1 MKFLQVMGRVENS
14 SFISFE
20 FEDHNTDNVNC
31 GDQIWSNGHE
41 VEIAD
46 YIDSENLEYLLS
58 LVENNRAFRGALL
71 RCDFDV

>member
-1 MKFLQVMGRVENS
+1 MKFLQAMGRVENS
-14 SFISFE
+14 SFIIFE
-20 FEDHNTDNVNC
+20 FGEHNTDNVNC

-46 YIDSENLEYLLS
+46 YVDSENLEYLMS
-58 LVENNRAFRGALL
+58 LVENKRAFRGALL